1 MEQSDLV
8 YACCLNRIF
17 NYKCLEAR
25 RLIEHFPSI
34 GELFELSRNGLTE
47 IFGEKSHYPDEI
59 LNQSHTRKAI
69 EDVEWADKHNISII
83 YIKDR
88 EYPYRLKECEDAPI
102 ILYYKG
108 SADMNVERAVS
119 IVGTRKATPYG
130 RETCERILEEFS
142 HLSPPPLIISGLA
155 FGIDITAHKKAL
167 ELGLESIGVMATGL
181 DEIYPRQHRN
191 IAAQMVSKGGIISDF
206 PKETPP
212 LKLNFIRRNRII
224 AGISD
229 ATILIESREEGG
241 GMVSAK
247 MAYSFSRE
255 VFALPGKIT
264 DPYSKGCNLLIK
276 ENIAEAITDSN
287 SISVSLGWERV
298 ESKNKINKK
307 MLIFESDN
315 EIKRKILVALS
326 SYLSFDVNDL
336 FEISGATLAELN
348 LNIVELAL
356 EGRIKEDADGRYSI
370 A

>member
-1 MEQSDLV
+1 MV

-17 NYKCLEAR
+17 NYKCLEAK

-34 GELFELSRNGLTE
+34 GELFELSRKGLTE

-59 LNQSHTRKAI
+59 LNQSHIRKAI
-69 EDVEWADKHNISII
+69 EDIEWADKHDISII

-108 SADMNVERAVS
+108 LSDLNAERVIS

-130 RETCERILEEFS
+130 REACIGIVEEFS
-142 HLSPPPLIISGLA
+142 LLSPRPIIVSGLA
-155 FGIDITAHKKAL
+155 YGIDIVAHKTAL

-181 DEIYPRQHRN
+181 DEIYPKQHRST
-191 IAAQMVSKGGIISDF
+191 AARMLSQGGILSDF
-206 PKETPP
+206 PKETAP

-229 ATILIESREEGG
+229 ATILIESKEEGG

-276 ENIAEAITDSN
+276 DNIAEPITDSG
-287 SISVSLGWERV
+287 SISASLGWERV
-298 ESKNKINKK
+298 DSKNKKNKK
-307 MLIFESDN
+307 TLIFESDN

-326 SYLSFDVNDL
+326 SYLPLDVNDL
-336 FEISGATLAELN
+336 FVTCDTTLSELN
-348 LNIVELAL
+348 LNIVELTL
-356 EGRIKEDADGRYSI
+356 EGRIKEDSDGRYSI